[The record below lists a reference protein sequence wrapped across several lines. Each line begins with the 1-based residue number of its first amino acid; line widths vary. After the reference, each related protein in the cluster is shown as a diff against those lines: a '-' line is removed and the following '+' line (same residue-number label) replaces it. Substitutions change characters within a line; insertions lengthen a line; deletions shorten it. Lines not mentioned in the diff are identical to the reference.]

1 MFGKP
6 SCFQVRSHFVWD
18 PNCDRCLFP
27 DVTDR
32 RFWIGFNLVAQI
44 GPAKLRRL
52 LDYFG
57 DLPSAWNADSFE
69 LTRAG
74 LDKRSLENLLKA
86 RGELDLNAEYEKARA
101 SCDTLL
107 TWEDAEYPRLLRQIP
122 HPPPV
127 LYVRGNLTYDDEWSI
142 AVVGTRRV
150 TAYGREVTRA
160 FVGDLVRNKMTIVS
174 GLARGVDAEAHRT
187 ALETGGRTIAVL
199 GCGVDVVYPPEHDKL
214 SLAIIQHGAVISE
227 YPVGTKPDAT
237 NFPPRNRIISGLSL
251 GVLMVEGD
259 ETSGAMIT
267 ADFSLEQDRE
277 VFAVPGNIF
286 RRESRGPNRLI
297 RESRAKSVTRVQD
310 ILEELNLTMISE
322 HVEARAAVPD
332 NEMEATLLRFL
343 SSEPVHVDDLRQQ
356 TGLAIAEVSSTLAM
370 MELKGLVRQSGGMN
384 YVLARDSSIRYTV
397 E

>member
-1 MFGKP
+1 M
-6 SCFQVRSHFVWD
+6 
-18 PNCDRCLFP
+18 
-27 DVTDR
+27 TDR
-32 RFWIGFNLVAQI
+32 RYWIGFNLVAQI

-101 SCDTLL
+101 CCDTLL

-160 FVGDLVRNKMTIVS
+160 FVGDLVRNKMTIIS

-214 SLAIIQHGAVISE
+214 SLAIIQHGAIISE

-251 GVLMVEGD
+251 GVLLVEGD

-267 ADFSLEQDRE
+267 ADFALEQDRE

-322 HVEARAAVPD
+322 HVEARAAVPE